1 MRYLLDT
8 NHASPLVTPG
18 HPVRAWFDRA
28 RLSGAVFHLDPVVR
42 SEVRFGLRGTPRAAE
57 NLRRWSDLLP
67 ALTPVALRHGDAE
80 LAADLRVLL
89 RARGRQLALADALI
103 AAVALRLDLTLLT
116 RDRDFVAVPGLAS
129 EDWSTPQNDSPT
141 RSP

>member
-1 MRYLLDT
+1 MRGGPDGLRRT
-8 NHASPLVTPG
+8 GEGGPAGRGEGG
-18 HPVRAWFDRA
+18 H
-28 RLSGAVFHLDPVVR
+28 H
-42 SEVRFGLRGTPRAAE
+42 GLRGTPRAAE